1 MLFLAEAELPVTAIQ
16 IGVFIGCAS
25 FILSIIRNIA
35 GIRADSTRVKQGTAE
50 TPLHLAPHQM
60 TEMKEP
66 ALKSDMEDELED
78 LKDSIST
85 LREEMGGL
93 REHIDTRMDGL
104 NTAGEGRMGVI
115 TSHINRE
122 IIAIRQDIESRAAL
136 IHEKINQTA
145 LHVAG
150 HEEAVGTIK
159 VTQHSQGNQIA
170 HILQRLPKSR
180 IP

>member
-1 MLFLAEAELPVTAIQ
+1 MLLQADPDILNAMREPGFQQWLIYA
-16 IGVFIGCAS
+16 FIA
-25 FILSIIRNIA
+25 FVLWDKI
-35 GIRADSTRVKQGTAE
+35 STRFERNKAQQRVITGTVE
-50 TPLHLAPHQM
+50 NRESQT
-60 TEMKEP
+60 P
-66 ALKSDMEDELED
+66 ALKSEMEDELED
-78 LKDSIST
+78 LKQTIGG
-85 LREEMGGL
+85 LREEIGGL
-93 REHIDTRMDGL
+93 REHIDTRMDGI
-104 NTAGEGRMGVI
+104 NAAGEGRMGVI
-115 TSHINRE
+115 TAHINRE
-122 IIAIRQDIESRAAL
+122 ITAIRQDIESRAAL

>member
-1 MLFLAEAELPVTAIQ
+1 MIILAEAELPVTAIQ

-25 FILSIIRNIA
+25 FILSIVRNIV

-60 TEMKEP
+60 SEMKEP

-78 LKDSIST
+78 LNQSIST
-85 LREEMGGL
+85 LREEIGEL
-93 REHIDTRMDGL
+93 RSHIDTRMDGI
-104 NTAGEGRMGVI
+104 NAAGEGRMSVI
-115 TSHINRE
+115 TAHINRD
-122 IIAIRQDIESRAAL
+122 ITAIRQDIESRTSL
-136 IHEKINQTA
+136 IHEKINHATVR
-145 LHVAG
+145 VAVND
-150 HEEAVGTIK
+150 ESIGTLKIE
-159 VTQHSQGNQIA
+159 QNSQGNQIS